1 MRKLFFGVLLVIISN
16 ISYAKICTNKL
27 QEEANVFELNCLL
40 DAKLC
45 MVTGYFTHPKY
56 VDGYSGL
63 VAILQPTPDKLKRS
77 GSQLT
82 ISTFRHGEAKVETP
96 TGYFVA
102 LAKAERMLMNERKPR
117 LIYFDA
123 YTGKETQSPEL
134 LCE

>member
-1 MRKLFFGVLLVIISN
+1 MAFLLVIISN
-16 ISYAKICTNKL
+16 ASHAKICTNKL
-27 QEEANVFELNCLL
+27 QEEANLFEVNCLL
-40 DAKLC
+40 DTTLC

-63 VAILQPTPDKLKRS
+63 VALLQPTPDKLKRS

-82 ISTFRHGEAKVETP
+82 ISTFRHGEPKVETP
-96 TGYFVA
+96 VGYFIAVQE
-102 LAKAERMLMNERKPR
+102 AERVLMNERKSR

-123 YTGKETQSPEL
+123 FTGKVTNSPEI